1 MAKKEKTQQMVEKE
15 YVESELS
22 QLLERTLQLENEIY
36 SFE

>member
-1 MAKKEKTQQMVEKE
+1 MVEKE